1 MENKEQLKDAM
12 TEAIVQLQGARFIL
26 AAIADEENGSAIV
39 HQECS
44 FNQAALI
51 IKSILKQNEMLR
63 MDVMTWCI
71 DQVEKD
77 MDKKKI
83 ITKN

>member
-44 FNQAALI
+44 FNQTALI

-77 MDKKKI
+77 MNKKKI